1 MSSAEWPEYLDAC
14 LQAKCWTP
22 RQLARSSGVSES
34 RVSAWKN
41 QGVEPKIASARAAA
55 KALGVPLVSFLVGAG
70 VLTEEEA
77 RPGLA
82 AYSGRELLSEIERR
96 INACEAQYSPREL

>member
-1 MSSAEWPEYLDAC
+1 MAGMLDAC

-22 RQLARSSGVSES
+22 RQLARASGVSES

-41 QGVEPKIASARAAA
+41 QGVEPKITSARAAVE
-55 KALGVPLVSFLVGAG
+55 ALGVPLVSFLVGAG
-70 VLTEEEA
+70 VLTEEEEA

-96 INACEAQYSPREL
+96 INACEG